1 MEPRAHHPAIELS
14 RRCLLRGLGAAAL
27 GGLGAGC
34 ATNPVTGSSE
44 MMLLSEAE
52 EIELGKKAF
61 AELAWQQGGPLR
73 TDPATQNYLAGV
85 VKELHQVSHRPNLP
99 VDFTLESASEPN
111 AWAIPGHTAMN
122 RGLLQHL
129 ENEAQFAFVMGHEMG
144 HVAARHSAA
153 RQSRATV
160 GNAGIGI
167 LGVASEVL
175 GLGSVGG
182 LAVGAAGAGTQLL
195 LLSYDR
201 NQELQADQ
209 LGALYMARAGYDP
222 NQAVRSHEVLNKAID
237 DHLANLGQ
245 KRGDPSGMSQL
256 MSTHPRHEVRISELQ
271 AYIKS
276 IPASDVRI
284 QGDGLFAERWLRQT
298 EPVRRLAPAYAHYDR
313 AMQALGQ
320 AFKASEQKQEHG
332 RAAEGRRDPARDRGG
347 DPDRR
352 PGPVRNPPGVPPRRD
367 GAEGRGAHARSTARS
382 PSTPATSPPSGRWRR
397 SAASLGRS
405 GSAGRRPRL
414 ADAGVCASPPR

>member
-1 MEPRAHHPAIELS
+1 MTVVPDHREGELS
-14 RRCLLRGLGAAAL
+14 RRCLLWGLGATAL
-27 GGLGAGC
+27 GSVAAGC

-44 MMLLSEAE
+44 MMLLSEEE
-52 EIELGKKAF
+52 EIELGRKAF
-61 AELAWQQGGPLR
+61 AQLAWQQGGPLR
-73 TDPATQNYLAGV
+73 VDPATQNYLSGIV
-85 VKELHQVSHRPNLP
+85 RNLHQVSHRPNLP

-153 RQSRATV
+153 RQSRATM
-160 GNAGIGI
+160 GNAGLGI

-175 GLGSVGG
+175 GLGAVGG

-201 NQELQADQ
+201 GQELQADQ

-237 DHLANLGQ
+237 AHLANLGQ
-245 KRGDPSGMSQL
+245 KRGETSSMSQL

-271 AYIKS
+271 AYVKT
-276 IPASDVRI
+276 IPPADARI
-284 QGDGLFAERWLRQT
+284 QGDGLFADRWLIET
-298 EPVRRLAPAYAHYDR
+298 GPVRRLAPAYAHYDR
-313 AMQALGQ
+313 SLQAFAQ
-320 AFKASEQKQEHG
+320 AFKADEQGQRAVVRQKVAETQREIQTAIQIADQAQFATLQGYLLAVTG
-332 RAAEGRRDPARDRGG
+332 RKGEARTAFNRAISLYPGYQPALK
-347 DPDRR
+347 
-352 PGPVRNPPGVPPRRD
+352 
-367 GAEGRGAHARSTARS
+367 A
-382 PSTPATSPPSGRWRR
+382 
-397 SAASLGRS
+397 
-405 GSAGRRPRL
+405 L
-414 ADAGVCASPPR
+414 AQIGN

>member
-1 MEPRAHHPAIELS
+1 MRPLPDVRDTELC
-14 RRCLLRGLGAAAL
+14 RRRLLLGLGATAL
-27 GGLGAGC
+27 GGLTSGC

-44 MMLLSEAE
+44 MMFLSEEE
-52 EIELGKKAF
+52 EIELGRKAF
-61 AELAWQQGGPLR
+61 AQLAWQQGGPLR
-73 TDPATQNYLAGV
+73 TDAATQSYLSGI

-153 RQSRATV
+153 RQSRATA
-160 GNAGIGI
+160 GNAGLGI
-167 LGVASEVL
+167 LGVASEIL
-175 GLGSVGG
+175 GLG
-182 LAVGAAGAGTQLL
+182 AVGALGVSAVGAGTQML

-201 NQELQADQ
+201 GQELQADQ

-237 DHLANLGQ
+237 AHLANLGQ
-245 KRGDPSGMSQL
+245 KRGETSSMSQL

-271 AYIKS
+271 AYIKT
-276 IPASDVRI
+276 IPPADVRV

-313 AMQALGQ
+313 SLQ
-320 AFKASEQKQEHG
+320 AFAQAFRANEQKQQAVVRQKVAETQ
-332 RAAEGRRDPARDRGG
+332 REIQAAIQ
-347 DPDRR
+347 
-352 PGPVRNPPGVPPRRD
+352 
-367 GAEGRGAHARSTARS
+367 
-382 PSTPATSPPSGRWRR
+382 
-397 SAASLGRS
+397 
-405 GSAGRRPRL
+405 L
-414 ADAGVCASPPR
+414 ADQAQFATLQGYLFAVTGRTGEARTAFNRAISLYPGYQPAVKALARIDS